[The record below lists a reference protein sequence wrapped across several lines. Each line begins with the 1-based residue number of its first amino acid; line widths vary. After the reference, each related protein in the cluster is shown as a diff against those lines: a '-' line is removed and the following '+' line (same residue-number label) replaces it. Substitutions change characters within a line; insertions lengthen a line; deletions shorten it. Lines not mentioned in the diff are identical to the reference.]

1 MKRSLIYFSIIKIF
15 FFFIQLFRLIQFII
29 FISHFRSFIFSPLFV
44 RFDYFLFR
52 LLKFERI
59 FHYSLPGDTKTGTK
73 KFFARILVT
82 KNTTGNFTHSL

>member
-15 FFFIQLFRLIQFII
+15 FFYSTFSFNSIYYI